1 MKPEIAARIGIRP
14 NIGRFMEYRMTQA
27 YEAASAGSG
36 RSLADGEPVALPRSL
51 STFRLAVFVI
61 AAVAPLACVIGVLP
75 VALVFGSGTA
85 LPLAFVVA
93 TVVTALFAV
102 GYSAFS
108 REVVT
113 GGAFYTY
120 IARGL
125 GPVMGLGAAGV
136 AVVSY
141 TMFVPGGFSYLG
153 YMMQTTFSDLLGVHL
168 HWVVY
173 SLIAW
178 VIIGFF
184 GLRQID
190 FSSRVV
196 LVVIVIE
203 FLLLLFFDAVLVG
216 RLGSAAFPAQSL
228 DITGLTGGAP
238 GVAILLAFTCYF
250 GIESAALFSEEAKSP
265 QKSVARA
272 TYIAIFVIGI
282 FYFVTSW
289 ITVGGIGPDKIKG
302 IPEAD
307 VGLIYFKLS
316 DRYVSGAFTTIIQT
330 ALVTSMFATVLSMH
344 NVAARYLFVLGR
356 QGCLPR
362 VLGRAHPVH
371 GSPSAASATV
381 SVVALVVFTGAAYL
395 GLHPMLGLGLIALG
409 FAAVGVMFMQ
419 ALTSLAVVSYFR
431 KHPERHLWQHVIAP
445 ILAFFG
451 LLVALYFAVKNFE
464 FLSGSHNPVVNRL
477 PIGILVAM
485 VAGIGFAL
493 WLRRYRPDRFGS
505 IQLDES

>member
-1 MKPEIAARIGIRP
+1 
-14 NIGRFMEYRMTQA
+14 MTQTNA
-27 YEAASAGSG
+27 ATASAPVAVVAAGG
-36 RSLADGEPVALPRSL
+36 PVALPRSL

-85 LPLAFVVA
+85 LPLAFIIS

-108 REVVT
+108 REVLV

-153 YMMQTTFSDLLGVHL
+153 YMMQTTLSDVFGFHL
-168 HWVVY
+168 HWFVY
-173 SLIAW
+173 SLTAW
-178 VIIGFF
+178 VIVGFF

-190 FSSRVV
+190 FSARVI
-196 LVVIVIE
+196 LFVILFE
-203 FLLLLFFDAVLVG
+203 FALLLFFDAALVEH
-216 RLGSAAFPAQSL
+216 LGAAAFPAQSL
-228 DITGLTGGAP
+228 DLHGLTSGAP

-272 TYIAIFVIGI
+272 TYIAIFAIGI
-282 FYFVTSW
+282 FYFITSW
-289 ITVGGIGPDKIKG
+289 ITVGGIGPDNIKG
-302 IPEAD
+302 IPAED

-316 DRYVSGAFTTIIQT
+316 NQYISTVFTTIIQL
-330 ALVTSMFATVLSMH
+330 AVVTSMFATVLSMH

-381 SVVALVVFTGAAYL
+381 SVVALIVFTTAAYL
-395 GLHPMLGLGLIALG
+395 GLHPMLGLGLIVLG

-431 KHPERHLWQHVIAP
+431 NHPERSLWQHVVAP
-445 ILAFFG
+445 ILAFLG
-451 LLVALYFAVKNFE
+451 LLVALYFAVTNFE
-464 FLSGSHNPVVNRL
+464 YLSGSQNPVVNRF
-477 PIGILVAM
+477 PIGILLAM
-485 VAGIGFAL
+485 AAGIAFAL
-493 WLRRYRPDRFGS
+493 WLRRYRPARFAA
-505 IQLDES
+505 IQLDEA

>member
-1 MKPEIAARIGIRP
+1 MTHSNAA
-14 NIGRFMEYRMTQA
+14 T
-27 YEAASAGSG
+27 ASALGQPAVEGQS
-36 RSLADGEPVALPRSL
+36 VALPRSL

-85 LPLAFVVA
+85 LPLAFVIS

-108 REVVT
+108 REVVV

-125 GPVMGLGAAGV
+125 GPVAGLGAAGV

-153 YMMQTTFSDLLGVHL
+153 YMMQTTFSDLLGFNL
-168 HWVVY
+168 HWVIY
-173 SLIAW
+173 SLTAW

-190 FSSRVV
+190 FSARVV
-196 LVVIVIE
+196 LIVIMIE
-203 FLLLLFFDAVLVG
+203 FMLLLLFDAILVG
-216 RLGSAAFPAQSL
+216 QLGSAAFPAQSL
-228 DITGLTGGAP
+228 EVSGLTSGAP

-272 TYIAIFVIGI
+272 TYIAIFTIGI

-289 ITVGGIGPDKIKG
+289 ITVGAIGPDNIRG

-307 VGLIYFKLS
+307 VGLIYFNLS
-316 DRYVSGAFTTIIQT
+316 NQYVNSAFTTIIQV

-381 SVVALVVFTGAAYL
+381 SVVALIVFTSAAYL
-395 GLHPMLGLGLIALG
+395 GLHPMLGLGLIVLG

-445 ILAFFG
+445 ILAFLG

-464 FLSGSHNPVVNRL
+464 YLSGSQNPVVNRF
-477 PIGILVAM
+477 PIGILIAM
-485 VAGIGFAL
+485 AAGIGFAL
-493 WLRRYRPDRFGS
+493 WLRRYRPARFAA
-505 IQLDES
+505 IQLDDA

>member
-1 MKPEIAARIGIRP
+1 
-14 NIGRFMEYRMTQA
+14 MEEYMTQTKVA
-27 YEAASAGSG
+27 VASGSVQP
-36 RSLADGEPVALPRSL
+36 AVDGQSVALPRSL

-120 IARGL
+120 IAHGL
-125 GPVMGLGAAGV
+125 GPVVGLGAAGV
-136 AVVSY
+136 AVASY

-153 YMMQTTFSDLLGVHL
+153 YMMQTTFSDLLGFDL

-173 SLIAW
+173 SLVAW
-178 VIIGFF
+178 VIIGFL

-190 FSSRVV
+190 FSARVV
-196 LVVIVIE
+196 LIVILIE
-203 FLLLLFFDAVLVG
+203 FMLLLFFDAILVG
-216 RLGSAAFPAQSL
+216 QLGSAAFPAQSL
-228 DITGLTGGAP
+228 DFSGLLGGAP

-272 TYIAIFVIGI
+272 TYIAIFIIGI
-282 FYFVTSW
+282 FYFITSW
-289 ITVGGIGPDKIKG
+289 ITIGAIGPDNIKG

-307 VGLIYFKLS
+307 VGLVYFKLS
-316 DRYVSGAFTTIIQT
+316 DKYVNDAFTTIIQA

-356 QGCLPR
+356 QGFLPR

-371 GSPSAASATV
+371 GAPTAASASI
-381 SVVALVVFTGAAYL
+381 SVVALIVFTSAAFL
-395 GLHPMLGLGLIALG
+395 GLHPMLGLGLIVLG

-419 ALTSLAVVSYFR
+419 ALTSVAVVSYFR

-445 ILAFFG
+445 ILAFLG
-451 LLVALYFAVKNFE
+451 LLVALYFAVTNFE
-464 FLSGSHNPVVNRL
+464 YLSGSQNPVVNRI
-477 PIGILVAM
+477 PIGIPLAM
-485 VAGIGFAL
+485 AAGIGFAL
-493 WLRRYRPDRFGS
+493 WLRRYRPAKFAEM
-505 IQLDES
+505 QLDDL

>member
-1 MKPEIAARIGIRP
+1 
-14 NIGRFMEYRMTQA
+14 MTQTNV
-27 YEAASAGSG
+27 ASASV
-36 RSLADGEPVALPRSL
+36 LVPPPVEGESVALPRSL
-51 STFRLAVFVI
+51 NTFKLAIFVM
-61 AAVAPLACVIGVLP
+61 AAVAPLAVVLGVLP

-85 LPLAFVVA
+85 LPLAFVVS

-108 REVVT
+108 REVLT

-125 GPVMGLGAAGV
+125 GTIVGMGAAGV

-153 YMMQTTFSDLLGVHL
+153 YMMQTTINDLLGFDL
-168 HWVVY
+168 HWVAY
-173 SLIAW
+173 SLAAW
-178 VIIGFF
+178 VVIGFF

-190 FSSRVV
+190 FSARVV
-196 LVVIVIE
+196 LIVVVFE
-203 FLLLLFFDAVLVG
+203 FLLLLFFDAFVVG
-216 RLGSAAFPAQSL
+216 QLGSAAFPSQSMDL
-228 DITGLTGGAP
+228 SGLTLGAP

-272 TYIAIFVIGI
+272 TYIAIFTIGI
-282 FYFVTSW
+282 FYFITSW
-289 ITVGGIGPDKIKG
+289 ITVGAIGPDNIKG
-302 IPEAD
+302 IHEAD

-316 DRYVSGAFTTIIQT
+316 NQYISGTFTTIIQV
-330 ALVTSMFATVLSMH
+330 ALVTSMFATVLSMQ
-344 NVAARYLFVLGR
+344 NVAARYIFVLGR

-362 VLGRAHPVH
+362 FLGRAHPVH

-381 SVVALVVFTGAAYL
+381 STVALIVFTSAAYL
-395 GLHPMLGLGLIALG
+395 GLHPMLGLGLIVLG

-445 ILAFFG
+445 ILAFLG
-451 LLVALYFAVKNFE
+451 LLVALYFAVTNFE
-464 FLSGSHNPVVNRL
+464 YLSGSQNPVVNL
-477 PIGILVAM
+477 FPVGIPLAM
-485 VAGIGFAL
+485 AAGIAFAL
-493 WLRRYRPDRFGS
+493 WLRRYRPARFAA